1 MCRLVQLNS
10 IGTGTYSRR
19 TTIKDVSSVY
29 QCLLASQAGKAQQ
42 LHSQDLLQWACSRP
56 TELEVQFCQK
66 GSFFVVVRALNWA
79 LEECEPLEVEVSW
92 TGFLH
97 LSWEPSCRG
106 LVCAR

>member
-1 MCRLVQLNS
+1 M
-10 IGTGTYSRR
+10 GMF
-19 TTIKDVSSVY
+19 
-29 QCLLASQAGKAQQ
+29 QANI
-42 LHSQDLLQWACSRP
+42 
-56 TELEVQFCQK
+56 ELEVQFCQK